1 MREVLQSKK
10 AEVELIRSQ
19 LGTAEQVGSSTKRDL
34 ESAQSRIF
42 ELEEQLRLLSS
53 TDLHA
58 TDDSHSQL
66 KGEIS
71 RLTAQNRDFHR
82 LDQQV
87 KDLEVM
93 RKSLEAE
100 VTRLTFL
107 LESTRTQLTETRERA
122 QEQEA
127 KRREAELSL
136 HKRELDCESM
146 RLEASRF
153 AFLRESLEVEIA
165 SLKQALTA
173 HEAKLEK
180 KRKKTAQLQQQH
192 LEARTELQGAKQTLE
207 TRLRD
212 TESQLERAQIDLR
225 EKLGRAEEAAAFKAQ
240 QLEREL
246 VEKTKDALSVSTQL
260 REAEEKLRE
269 AEEAC
274 AKLTSSTAELQVKS
288 ASFEEQFSKQGKEM
302 AKLQIMLESA
312 QKKRELARSEVIKL
326 TQRLEQ
332 RQWEECA
339 SDPVVS
345 GSEGRVLGLL
355 RRDLEQTYKALVTL
369 MMTGQEVTAPEA
381 TKKGLIVDAAAFGG
395 IERRLNDLVMQA
407 HEALESP
414 EATDVPASWSGRLTS
429 AVKQSVRGPVKLFS
443 CISAPADHLNPT
455 ITMKPRTA
463 QGQKLASGTGGQKA
477 EGPGKRRGS
486 MDPAS

>member
-10 AEVELIRSQ
+10 TEVELVRSQ
-19 LGTAEQVGSSTKRDL
+19 LGTAEQLSASAKRDL
-34 ESAQSRIF
+34 ESAQSRIL
-42 ELEEQLRLLSS
+42 ELEGQLRLLSS
-53 TDLHA
+53 SDSPE
-58 TDDSHSQL
+58 TDDSQL
-66 KGEIS
+66 RAEIS
-71 RLTAQNRDFHR
+71 RLTSQNRDFHR

-87 KDLEVM
+87 KDLEVT

-107 LESTRTQLTETRERA
+107 LESTRTQLTEMRERA

-136 HKRELDCESM
+136 HKRDLDCEAL
-146 RLEASRF
+146 RLESSRF
-153 AFLRESLEVEIA
+153 AFLRESLEAEI
-165 SLKQALTA
+165 STLKQSLTA
-173 HEAKLEK
+173 QEAKLDK

-192 LEARTELQGAKQTLE
+192 LETRSELQNAKQMLE
-207 TRLRD
+207 VRLREA
-212 TESQLERAQIDLR
+212 ESQLDRVQVDLR
-225 EKLGRAEEAAAFKAQ
+225 EKLSRTEEAAVFRAQ
-240 QLEREL
+240 QLERESA
-246 VEKTKDALSVSTQL
+246 ETTKELHSVTNQL

-269 AEEAC
+269 NDENC
-274 AKLTSSTAELQVKS
+274 VKLTNSAAELQAKS
-288 ASFEEQFSKQGKEM
+288 VSLEEQLSKQSKEM

-339 SDPVVS
+339 SDPVIS

-369 MMTGQEVTAPEA
+369 MMTGQEITAPEA
-381 TKKGLIVDAAAFGG
+381 TKRGLLVDAAAFGG

-407 HEALESP
+407 HEAVESSETP
-414 EATDVPASWSGRLTS
+414 ELPASWSGRITS

-443 CISAPADHLNPT
+443 CISAPADAHNPT

-463 QGQKLASGTGGQKA
+463 QGQKLMSGTGGPKVDST
-477 EGPGKRRGS
+477 GKRRGS
-486 MDPAS
+486 LDPSS